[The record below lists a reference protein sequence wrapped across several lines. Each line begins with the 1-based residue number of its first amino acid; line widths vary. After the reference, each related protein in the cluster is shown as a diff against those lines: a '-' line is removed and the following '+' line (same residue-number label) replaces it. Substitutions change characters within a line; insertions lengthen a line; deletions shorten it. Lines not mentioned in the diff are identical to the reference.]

1 MHRLS
6 LAGTALFL
14 FLGACTGAGV
24 PVSPTPIQ
32 VADEHPH
39 FADCARYT
47 QVALPDPNDG
57 DDRANALEA
66 CLAKPVQ
73 MAARPS

>member
-24 PVSPTPIQ
+24 PVTQTPLQ

-47 QVALPDPNDG
+47 QVALPKT
-57 DDRANALEA
+57 DDAGNRASALEA
-66 CLAKPVQ
+66 CLAQPIQ
-73 MAARPS
+73 MAARP